1 MRIGLIL
8 KNWEMEGVAPSWD
21 QMRAQAVA
29 AESAGF
35 DLFVLADAITFDG
48 AGFWEAMTLGG
59 ALARETSTIRLSHSV
74 VNPPLRSTAVVARA
88 AQTLD
93 EISGGRYTLG
103 IGAGNSPD
111 DYPAFA
117 IPADP
122 RYSRFAEY
130 LPVVADL
137 LRHGTADR
145 EGEYYP
151 AKAEAFEMLGQ
162 RSIPINVAAGG
173 PKMLRLAAE
182 YADEWNW
189 WGGAVGHPEHLDE
202 TIPELEK
209 ACEEVGRDPSTL
221 VRTLDVYSFDP
232 LRELDEP
239 PDHVHTG
246 SADEITESL
255 LAYRAFGV
263 EEVRLSFAGG
273 IERTPDA
280 IEAMAPVAEAL
291 HAA

>member
-1 MRIGLIL
+1 MRLGLIL
-8 KNWEMEGVAPSWD
+8 KNWEIEGVVPSWE

-29 AESAGF
+29 AEAAGF
-35 DLFVLADAITFDG
+35 DLFVLADAITSEG
-48 AGFWEAMTLGG
+48 ARFWEAMTLAG

-74 VNPPLRSTAVVARA
+74 VNPPLRSTAIVARA

-93 EISGGRYTLG
+93 EISEGRYTLG
-103 IGAGNSPD
+103 IGAGNTPD

-130 LPVVADL
+130 LPVVGDL
-137 LRHGTADR
+137 LRNGSVYRD
-145 EGEYYP
+145 GEYYP
-151 AKAEAFEMLGQ
+151 AKAEGFEMAGP

-173 PKMLRLAAE
+173 PKMLRLAAAH
-182 YADEWNW
+182 ADEWNW
-189 WGGAVGHPEHLDE
+189 WGGAVGHPDHLDE
-202 TIPELEK
+202 TIPELER
-209 ACEEVGRDPSTL
+209 ACEEMGRDPSTL

-232 LRELDEP
+232 LGELEEA

-246 SADEITESL
+246 SADEIAESL
-255 LAYRAFGV
+255 LAYRAFGI

-273 IERTPDA
+273 IERTPEA
-280 IEAMAPVAEAL
+280 IEAMAPVVVAL
-291 HAA
+291 HSD